1 MWLQILLLASA
12 AYSKTVPEVEGKQ
25 FRNNLDEK
33 IMLYYKDAKYWR
45 RQGASEIQRMLQMEK
60 YQGRAKNVII
70 FIGDGMGIQ
79 THAMA
84 RIYKVC
90 SVNQD
95 INISTGA
102 VQSLY
107 ASHKECWCLLSLEPK
122 MDIFE
127 LAFPSSLTSFS
138 L

>member
-33 IMLYYKDAKYWR
+33 VKLYYKDAKYWR
-45 RQGASEIQRMLQMEK
+45 RQGVSEIQRMLQMEK
-60 YQGRAKNVII
+60 FQGRAKNVII

-90 SVNQD
+90 SCVASSVYTQIYILQLGVSN
-95 INISTGA
+95 
-102 VQSLY
+102 QSL
-107 ASHKECWCLLSLEPK
+107 
-122 MDIFE
+122 
-127 LAFPSSLTSFS
+127 
-138 L
+138 